1 MPANFTR
8 RLDLFRDAGFAD
20 PGAAVAEAKTLDQT
34 GTPTPL
40 SPQLARLAELSPEW
54 LFARQGDLAT
64 LLWLAAKEH
73 GGMLP
78 LRSFFTA
85 MLDAFAA
92 ADRCAEGQALLRFLA
107 DVEFDFAQLYG
118 EKGPAYGFF
127 RERDP
132 NPFVFKLLEYFE
144 ERGTELKILELGAGI
159 GNDALGFLASP
170 RVKDYV
176 AVDLSRQQL
185 EKALSRAP
193 DGRLRILAGDFA
205 ALLREASALGLA
217 DSNLIYSYSSLHY
230 FNSTEL
236 SEILTHAHALL
247 TPVHGHLAFA
257 IKGAG
262 SIWDGQ
268 GVPLYRPDVW
278 INLDGQSRWFPSVR
292 AIDALLDRHGFA
304 LKLHELHEHWGYSET
319 AKRAVFHYVLAEAI
333 AM

>member
-8 RLDLFRDAGFAD
+8 RLDLFRDAGFSD
-20 PGAAVAEAKTLDQT
+20 PEGAVAEAKTLES
-34 GTPTPL
+34 GGPPAPAL
-40 SPQLARLAELSPEW
+40 PAPLARLAALSPEW

-64 LLWLAAKEH
+64 VLWLSAKEH
-73 GGMLP
+73 GGSLP
-78 LRSFFTA
+78 VRAFFRE

-92 ADRCAEGQALLRFLA
+92 AGRREEGHALLRFLA
-107 DVEFDFAQLYG
+107 DVEFDFGQLYG

-144 ERGTELKILELGAGI
+144 GRATELKILELGAGI

-170 RVKDYV
+170 LVKEYV
-176 AVDLSRQQL
+176 AVDLSREQL
-185 EKALSRAP
+185 AKALARAP
-193 DGRLRILAGDFA
+193 EGRLRVVAGDFA
-205 ALLREASALGLA
+205 ALLRDASAIGLA

-236 SEILTHAHALL
+236 SEILAHSHALL
-247 TPVHGHLAFA
+247 VPAHGHLAFA

-262 SIWDGQ
+262 SVWDGQ

-292 AIDALLDRHGFA
+292 AIDALMDRHGFA

-319 AKRAVFHYVLAEAI
+319 AKRDVFHYVLAEAV
-333 AM
+333 